1 VRDLAIWGRP
11 VYLQVPR
18 RQFYCR
24 QCQRYFTELLEF
36 VDWERCYTQRY
47 EAYIYQR
54 VQASNIEQVRQEE
67 GLSWDQVNGIF
78 DYTFNLKKRELG

>member
-1 VRDLAIWGRP
+1 
-11 VYLQVPR
+11 
-18 RQFYCR
+18 
-24 QCQRYFTELLEF
+24 